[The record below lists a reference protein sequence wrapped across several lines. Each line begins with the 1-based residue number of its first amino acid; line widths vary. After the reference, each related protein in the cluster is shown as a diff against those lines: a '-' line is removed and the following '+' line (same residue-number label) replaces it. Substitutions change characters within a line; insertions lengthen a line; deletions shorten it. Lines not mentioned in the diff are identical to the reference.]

1 MATGQSQKSATLPP
15 RTQPPK
21 PGNQRNKLS
30 SPSFN
35 RSLFGRLVQKLRF
48 RNRDTDSEFPDA
60 QNVEGLY
67 FKRKLSPEHKETP
80 PSQGPFARVDVRR
93 SQSDRSYQKPVEM
106 RKKNGAFPKLRR
118 SRHSKEITEV
128 LPPQD
133 KNPISSCLEVSNDF
147 VISDGAGIDLDDGGK
162 EESIPIDDMDPGYET
177 LDEVREKM
185 KNLKLKKL
193 KEEEEGAESRLAVQ
207 THRRTQS
214 TGGQEEARGGEIELE
229 ISARKRRSTNLSHT
243 GLLYVYVIFSNCYFF
258 SHFQSSSQQL
268 LLFNT

>member
-1 MATGQSQKSATLPP
+1 M
-15 RTQPPK
+15 
-21 PGNQRNKLS
+21 
-30 SPSFN
+30 
-35 RSLFGRLVQKLRF
+35 QKLRF

-67 FKRKLSPEHKETP
+67 FKRKLSPEHKET

-128 LPPQD
+128 FPPQD
-133 KNPISSCLEVSNDF
+133 KSPMASCLEVSNDF
-147 VISDGAGIDLDDGGK
+147 IVSDDAGIDLDDGGK
-162 EESIPIDDMDPGYET
+162 EEPIPLDDMDPGYET

-193 KEEEEGAESRLAVQ
+193 KEEEEEAKSQPAIQ

-214 TGGQEEARGGEIELE
+214 AGGQDEARGGENELE

-243 GLLYVYVIFSNCYFF
+243 GLSHVIFSTCIFF
-258 SHFQSSSQQL
+258 IFLVFKSAIVFI
-268 LLFNT
+268 

>member
-80 PSQGPFARVDVRR
+80 SQGPFARVDVRR

-133 KNPISSCLEVSNDF
+133 KSPMASCLEVSNDF
-147 VISDGAGIDLDDGGK
+147 IVSDDAGIDLDDGGK
-162 EESIPIDDMDPGYET
+162 EEPIPLDDMDPGYET

-193 KEEEEGAESRLAVQ
+193 KEEEEEAKSQPAIQ

-214 TGGQEEARGGEIELE
+214 AGGQDEARGGENKLE
-229 ISARKRRSTNLSHT
+229 ISDRKRRSTNLSHT
-243 GLLYVYVIFSNCYFF
+243 GLSHIIFSTCIFF
-258 SHFQSSSQQL
+258 IFLVFKSAIVFI
-268 LLFNT
+268 